1 MSAAMYIEE
10 LQAQGRYTFT
20 TEDAVRA
27 LGGRVPAVRAALRR
41 LKAKGAIA
49 DPHRGF
55 HVIVPPEYRRLGC
68 LPAEHF
74 VPDLMRHLAE
84 PYYVAL
90 LSAAAHHGAA
100 HQRPQ
105 VLQLMLA
112 RSRRPIEC
120 GAVQVELIV
129 RHDMALTPVVEQNTP
144 RGILRI
150 ARPEATAL
158 ELTGYPGHSGG
169 LGNVAT
175 VLVDLAEV
183 MDADALVAE
192 AQRAP
197 LAWVQRLGYLLEL
210 VRAHEL
216 ASCLDPV
223 IAERGPFLVALLPS
237 ASTTGAPTDSRWRV
251 AINSSVEPDL

>member
-1 MSAAMYIEE
+1 MTYIEE
-10 LQAQGRYTFT
+10 LQAQGRSTFT
-20 TEDAVRA
+20 TEEAVRA

-55 HVIVPPEYRRLGC
+55 HVIVPPEFRRLGC

-105 VLQLMLA
+105 VLQLMIA
-112 RSRRPIEC
+112 RSRRRIEC

-129 RHDMALTPVVEQNTP
+129 RHDMTLTPVVEQNTP

-150 ARPEATAL
+150 ATPEATAL

-169 LGNVAT
+169 LDNVAT

-183 MDADALVAE
+183 IDADALVTE

-216 ASCLDPV
+216 ASCLDSV

-237 ASTTGAPTDSRWRV
+237 ASMTGAPTDSRWRV